1 MFLSILLTVF
11 VILVLAFFTVR
22 FYLLRQIFSQKDLER
37 IRKKIAEEITLGN
50 WEAAS
55 KELKV
60 LQDRRI
66 FDLELALLEIQIL
79 LAAKQFQEALDLIDK
94 YLQVYQHNF
103 ALYRQQGK
111 IFLSLGKAL
120 DAIESFKKCQ
130 TILKEEEDWIDW
142 TSALFQGGMVQEA
155 WSELEEILKQTKNP
169 RFFAL
174 AGDCQFSFGDY
185 QQALVLYQKALENG
199 WNNYH
204 ILSRTAH
211 SLKNVG
217 KICQAEACFRKI
229 LEKDPAD
236 VSATLGLGACLEA
249 KGKYGKA
256 LLVYQR
262 GKAWDKGEWSILRQA
277 GICAIYT
284 QKYDF
289 AEVYLR
295 ESLKRASPSPQALAF
310 LGYSLEKQERWK
322 EAETTYLQL
331 VQEFPEHIA
340 GYRALAWLF
349 GVGKSPSLSVKE
361 GLMLAQKA
369 VQIHADAAS
378 FEILSAC
385 EARAGNFG
393 RAHRIQE
400 KLSNQSNDQRSRLR
414 RCRAMRI
421 LRKNMPLDETCIV
434 RARVA

>member
-1 MFLSILLTVF
+1 MFLSFLLTIF
-11 VILVLAFFTVR
+11 VILVLAFFSVR
-22 FYLLRQIFSQKDLER
+22 FYLLRQIFSQKDLGR
-37 IRKKIAEEITLGN
+37 IRKKISEEIALGN
-50 WEAAS
+50 WENAS
-55 KELKV
+55 KELKI
-60 LQDRRI
+60 LQDKKVL
-66 FDLELALLEIQIL
+66 DLELALFEIQIL
-79 LAAKQFQEALDLIDK
+79 LANKSYREALELIEK
-94 YLQVYQHNF
+94 YLTIYQHNF
-103 ALYRQQGK
+103 SLYRQQGK
-111 IFLSLGKAL
+111 ILLSLGEANS
-120 DAIESFKKCQ
+120 AIESFKKCK
-130 TILKEEEDWIDW
+130 TVLKEEEDWIDW
-142 TSALFQGGMVQEA
+142 TSALFQGGLIQEA
-155 WSELEEILKQTKNP
+155 WNELQEVLHITKNP

-174 AGDCQFSFGDY
+174 AGDCQFGFSD
-185 QQALVLYQKALENG
+185 YQKALYYYQLAMENG
-199 WNNYH
+199 WDNYH

-211 SLKNVG
+211 SLKYLG
-217 KICQAEACFRKI
+217 KIFQAEACFRKI

-236 VSATLGLGACLEA
+236 VCATLGYGACLEA

-289 AEVYLR
+289 AEIYLR
-295 ESLKRASPSPQALAF
+295 ESLKRASPSPQSLAF

-322 EAETTYLQL
+322 EAESIYLQL

-349 GVGKSPSLSVKE
+349 GVGKSLSISSKE
-361 GLMLAQKA
+361 GLLLAQKA
-369 VQIHADAAS
+369 VQIQADSAS

-385 EARAGNFG
+385 EARAGNFS

-400 KLSNQSNDQRSRLR
+400 KLSSQSSDKRSRLR

-421 LRKNMPLDETCIV
+421 LRKNMPLDETCIL